1 MKYPLAIFDF
11 DGTLANSL
19 PCSVEILKRLSDQHG
34 FRRIED
40 HNLESLR
47 TADIKQF
54 LKYLGIP
61 FWKLPQLVLQV
72 RSAMSEVA
80 HEIPLFPGIV
90 EFLDETTSAGT
101 ELAIVSSNSWENVKT
116 ILGPENVSKF
126 RFTECEAS
134 LFGKRPK
141 LRKVLRQAGVTAD
154 QAIYIGDEVRDLQAA
169 HAEGIAFGAV
179 TWGHTPRDVF
189 RPHYPREVFESV
201 ESMTNHLLGR

>member
-19 PCSVEILKRLSDQHG
+19 PCFLEIMRRLSDQHG

-40 HNLESLR
+40 HELETLR
-47 TADIKQF
+47 TADTRQF
-54 LKYLGIP
+54 LKHIGIP
-61 FWKLPQLVLQV
+61 FWKLPLLVLQV
-72 RSAMSEVA
+72 RSAMTEVA
-80 HEIPLFPGIV
+80 HEVPLFPGIV
-90 EFLDETTSAGT
+90 EFLDQLTAAGI

-116 ILGPENVSKF
+116 VLGPDHATKF

-154 QAIYIGDEVRDLQAA
+154 KAIYIGDEIRDLQAA

-189 RPHYPREVFESV
+189 RPHSPQEVFETV
-201 ESMTNHLLGR
+201 ESMTEKLLS

>member
-19 PCSVEILKRLSDQHG
+19 PCFVEIMRRLSDQHG

-40 HNLESLR
+40 HELESLR
-47 TADIKQF
+47 TADTRQF
-54 LKYLGIP
+54 LKHVGIP
-61 FWKLPQLVLQV
+61 LWKLPLLVLQV
-72 RSAMSEVA
+72 RSAMTEVA
-80 HEIPLFPGIV
+80 HEVPLYPGIV
-90 EFLDETTSAGT
+90 EFLDQMTSAGI

-116 ILGPENVSKF
+116 VLGPENVAKF
-126 RFTECEAS
+126 RYTECEAS

-141 LRKVLRQAGVTAD
+141 LRKVLRQAGVPAD

-179 TWGHTPRDVF
+179 TWGHTPRDIF
-189 RPHYPREVFESV
+189 RPHYPKEVFESI
-201 ESMTNHLLGR
+201 ESMTSHLLGH